1 MAKTK
6 LIEYDTNSGN
16 NTDID
21 SIALGE
27 GIMAPSDVNNAIRE
41 LMAHLKDF
49 ADGTHAVNAIGVD
62 NLNFDGNTISSTDT
76 NGNIV
81 LDPNGTGIVSVVSGL
96 TPTGALTPTGGI
108 TNLIRTQV
116 FTASGT
122 YTPATNATK
131 AIVHV
136 VGAGG
141 GGGGTEGT
149 VSGEAA
155 AAGGGG
161 AGGVIVSDVIDV
173 SGGSYTST
181 ITVGA
186 AGVGANNTDGT
197 DGGNTSYADGTITL
211 TAGGGSGGSKQN
223 STNIHSNSSGGTG
236 GGVAAATGHTPIL
249 GTRGINGGTGLTFA
263 DADISNMVISGDGG
277 SIHPYGGG
285 GASRKKTTSGTSN
298 GANGQG
304 FGGGGS
310 GSISHSNNNDKAG
323 GDGTAGVVIVFEY
336 L

>member
-6 LIEYDTNSGN
+6 LIEYDTNAGN

-76 NGNIV
+76 DGNIV

-141 GGGGTEGT
+141 GGGGTAGT
-149 VSGEAA
+149 ASGEAA

-161 AGGVIVSDVIDV
+161 GGSVIISDVIDV

-181 ITVGA
+181 ITIGA
-186 AGVGANNTDGT
+186 AGVGANDTDGT
-197 DGGNTSYADGTITL
+197 AGGDTTYADGTITL
-211 TAGGGSGGSKQN
+211 TAGGGNGGTRQADTAIFKNAAGGSGSAN
-223 STNIHSNSSGGTG
+223 T
-236 GGVAAATGHTPIL
+236 VTGHTPIVNTK
-249 GTRGINGGTGLTFA
+249 GEGGYTGLTFA
-263 DADISNMVISGDGG
+263 DADVSNMIISGAGG
-277 SIHPYGGG
+277 NAYPYGSGG
-285 GASRKKTTSGTSN
+285 VERQRTASGS
-298 GANGQG
+298 ANGVAADG
-304 FGGGGS
+304 YGGGGS
-310 GSISHSNNNDKAG
+310 GSVSHSTTGAKAG
-323 GDGTAGVVIVFEY
+323 GDGTDGVVIVFEY

>member
-6 LIEYDTNSGN
+6 LIEYDTNAGN

-141 GGGGTEGT
+141 GGGGTAGT
-149 VSGEAA
+149 ASGEAA
-155 AAGGGG
+155 AAGGG
-161 AGGVIVSDVIDV
+161 AGGSVIISDVIDV

-181 ITVGA
+181 ITIGA
-186 AGVGANNTDGT
+186 AGVGADNTAGT
-197 DGGNTSYADGTITL
+197 DGGDTSYADGTITL
-211 TAGGGSGGSKQN
+211 TASGGSGGSKQLA
-223 STNIHSNSSGGTG
+223 SNIFNNASPGTG
-236 GGVAAATGHTPIL
+236 SANTVSGHTPIL
-249 GTRGINGGTGLTFA
+249 DTRGNHGGTGLTFA
-263 DADISNMVISGDGG
+263 DADISNMIISGFGG
-277 SIHPYGGG
+277 SSHPYGQGGSERQRTSTGASNGASATGYGGG
-285 GASRKKTTSGTSN
+285 G
-298 GANGQG
+298 
-304 FGGGGS
+304 GGS
-310 GSISHSNNNDKAG
+310 LSHSNNVDKAG